1 MKALHF
7 GAGNIGRGFIGSVL
21 QDAGYHVVFADVNA
35 DVISALNSARKY
47 RVIEIGE
54 GGETREYENFSALN
68 SMLEPDR
75 LRQELSTADLI
86 TTSVGA
92 NVLPRIA
99 PIIAEAL
106 SMRKAQSPVVI
117 MACENA
123 VNATDLLADEISK
136 YGVDQAQVIY
146 CNTAVDRIVPMQDVN
161 LAPDVEVEV
170 FSEWVIEDKNL
181 KSSLPISAAKFVPDL
196 QPFIER
202 KLYTVNTGHCA
213 IAYLGQRSG
222 LMTISS
228 ALRDPDIERAVSE
241 VLQETSKALELKH
254 GFQKAEQQ
262 EYVQKT
268 LKRLRNP
275 LLDDLIVR
283 VGRDPI
289 RKISRAER
297 IIGPAL
303 ILAEAGEESKALM
316 NVLEAALEFDIPDDQ
331 TNLDLQ
337 QHLQSLNTS
346 DFVTLYMGLSPSDAI
361 WSDAVLATEI
371 AKNKQRV

>member
-1 MKALHF
+1 MKAVHF
-7 GAGNIGRGFIGSVL
+7 GAGNIGRGFIGAVL

-35 DVISALNSARKY
+35 EVISSLNSARQY

-54 GGETREYENFSALN
+54 GGETHEYKNFTAVN
-68 SMLEPDR
+68 SMLEPER

-99 PIIAEAL
+99 PAIAEAL
-106 SMRKAQSPVVI
+106 LMRRAQSPVVV

-123 VNATDLLADEISK
+123 VNATDLLAEEISK
-136 YGVDQAQVIY
+136 YGVDHAQVIY
-146 CNTAVDRIVPMQDVN
+146 CNTAVDRIVPMQDVK

-181 KSSLPISAAKFVPDL
+181 KSPLPISAAKFVPDL

-222 LMTISS
+222 LMTIST

-241 VLQETSKALELKH
+241 VLQETSRALELKH
-254 GFQKAEQQ
+254 GFQKSEQQ

-337 QHLQSLNTS
+337 QHLQSLNAS

-361 WSDAVLATEI
+361 WSDALLATEI